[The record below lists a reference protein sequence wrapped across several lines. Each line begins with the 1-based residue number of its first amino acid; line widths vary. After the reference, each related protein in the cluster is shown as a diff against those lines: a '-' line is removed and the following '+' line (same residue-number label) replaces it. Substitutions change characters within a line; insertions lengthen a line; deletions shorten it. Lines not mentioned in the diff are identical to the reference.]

1 MSSSHTKKQFERFLL
16 EQFLAAAQIEAEIV
30 DASNEAPDVIIRVG
44 EELVGVEITEL
55 FKDQPGTSGS
65 LQGQESLAQR
75 IVANASQLYRESGAQ
90 HAHVFVHFAPGR
102 DLRKV
107 NRDETASR
115 LATFVQTQAFVS
127 GQLIKWRP
135 DYATDTLPDV
145 ISMVYMLGVP
155 ETSMAHWSSPSA
167 GWVAPMTNEILQ
179 TRVDEKA
186 ALLPKYVLRVKK
198 NWLLLVS
205 DGTKPSQLFE
215 LPTKEDALA
224 VVSPF
229 DRTFY
234 LSRFKGVVLEL
245 GTPGNA
251 AAPSIKKTSP
261 NKPDAASQTLGNS

>member
-1 MSSSHTKKQFERFLL
+1 MLMSSSHTKKQFERFLL

-55 FKDQPGTSGS
+55 FKDQPRASGP
-65 LQGQESLAQR
+65 LQGQESLEQR
-75 IVANASQLYRESGAQ
+75 IVARASQLYRVSGAQ
-90 HAHVFVHFAPGR
+90 HAHVFVHFSLGR

-115 LATFVQTQAFVS
+115 LANFVQAQALVP
-127 GQLIKWRP
+127 GQLVQWRP
-135 DYATDTLPDV
+135 DYVTDTLPEA
-145 ISMVYMLGVP
+145 INMVNMLGVP
-155 ETSMAHWSSPSA
+155 EAGMAHWSSPSA

-179 TRVDEKA
+179 AGVNKKA
-186 ALLPKYVLRVKK
+186 ALLHKYVQRVTK

-205 DGTKPSQLFE
+205 DGAKPSQLFE
-215 LPTKEDALA
+215 LPTKEVALA

-251 AAPSIKKTSP
+251 A
-261 NKPDAASQTLGNS
+261 